1 MHRVYHEDLKNHI
14 PIKPDFR
21 EGYSCLH
28 HGCNEIFFDYH
39 ELRRHKQQQHPMV
52 ELKCRLCDRKGV
64 NIKICSLQDISSLSE
79 ESISSPIQY
88 VFNAELI
95 HFPTS

>member
-64 NIKICSLQDISSLSE
+64 HIEIREI
-79 ESISSPIQY
+79 
-88 VFNAELI
+88 F
-95 HFPTS
+95 TSWDSQPPKMEIVLGI